1 MYIKSIKIHNFRKII
16 EQNIELLN
24 FNVFV
29 GLNDSGKSTILKALN
44 LFFNDETESGQHF
57 DFNEDFCKNAKKIK
71 KKANEI
77 IIELEFNVPRSYTP
91 EDTVIWKKVWRKDGF
106 YIQETLYSNGQGIP
120 SKKRAAVSK
129 AH

>member
-44 LFFNDETESGQHF
+44 LFFNNETEKGHKF
-57 DFNEDFCKNAKKIK
+57 NFNEDFSKNAKIIR
-71 KKANEI
+71 KKAPEI
-77 IIELEFNVPRSYTP
+77 VIEQQKKAPKTYNPAGLII
-91 EDTVIWKKVWRKDGF
+91 WRK
-106 YIQETLYSNGQGIP
+106 
-120 SKKRAAVSK
+120 K
-129 AH
+129 